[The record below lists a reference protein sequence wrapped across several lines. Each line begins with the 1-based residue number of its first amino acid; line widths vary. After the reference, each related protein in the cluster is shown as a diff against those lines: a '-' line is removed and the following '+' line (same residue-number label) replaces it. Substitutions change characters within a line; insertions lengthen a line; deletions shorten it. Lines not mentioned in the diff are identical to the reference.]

1 MYESE
6 VEEKKVNDCL
16 VDERVSKCMN
26 EELKQIHIHLYSL
39 LKNYIPSIKQP
50 TNRVESVYSYTL

>member
-1 MYESE
+1 M
-6 VEEKKVNDCL
+6 VEKKVNDCL

-39 LKNYIPSIKQP
+39 LKNYIPSIKKP